1 MANTASAG
9 PYEALPLARELAP
22 ELVSDDLAAALRA
35 GLDLPDREGYAA
47 RARELLAPFRPGAVQ
62 RVVAAEVLPALGIR

>member
-1 MANTASAG
+1 
-9 PYEALPLARELAP
+9 
-22 ELVSDDLAAALRA
+22 VSDDLAAALRA